1 MAIEI
6 SPALRPSVEQ
16 ELKSGLYES
25 EQDLVNK
32 ALQMLQREREA
43 ALAGIREGLAD
54 VEAGRVQPL
63 AEAFADLRK
72 ELPTS
77 DDLTP

>member
-1 MAIEI
+1 MGIEI
-6 SPALRPSVEQ
+6 PAVLRPFVDQ
-16 ELKSGLYES
+16 ELKTGLYES

-32 ALQMLQREREA
+32 ALEMLQRERES

-72 ELPTS
+72 ELG
-77 DDLTP
+77 LQKA